1 VKKNDVKPDA
11 TASSPLAI
19 IGIGCLFPQAEDP
32 NTYWS
37 NVAEGI
43 DAITEIPAT
52 HWQIADYFD
61 GDPKSPDRT
70 YGRRGGF
77 ISPVPFN
84 PMEFN
89 IPPNIMEAIDTSQL
103 LGLVVAGQA
112 LKDAGYGPG
121 SNYDRNRASVIL
133 GVTGTLELVVPLGA
147 RLGHPVW
154 RKALKDAG
162 VDETIAADVVQ
173 RIADSY
179 VEWQENSFPGLLG
192 NVVAGRISKHYDL
205 GGTNCVVDAACAS
218 SLSALHLAAMEL
230 NSGKADLVVTGG
242 IDTFNDIFMY
252 MCFSKT
258 PALSPTGDA
267 KPFDASGD
275 GTILG
280 EGLGIVVVKRLADA
294 ERDGDRIYA
303 VIRGIGS
310 SSDGKG
316 DAIYAPSAAGQKKA
330 LLDAYSRAGVTPESI
345 GMIEAHGTGTKVG
358 DAVEV
363 SALREVYG
371 EADTPWCAL
380 GSVKSQIG
388 HTKASAGAA
397 GLIKSALALHHKVL
411 PPTIKVEKPLKEVT
425 AGRTPFY
432 ITTQKRPWLSRADQ
446 PRRAAVSAFGFGGSN
461 FHVVL
466 EEYKPGKEAADWDGN
481 VQIIPLSATSADDL
495 QKALEM
501 VPVSAPWAEFRA
513 FATKSRAA
521 FDSRAPLRLAMVV
534 ERGKTNI
541 AALVGNARSML
552 GKNAAGS
559 WNTPDGTFF
568 ARGAATGKLGMLFPG
583 QGAQYTGMLRDLA
596 CHFPQLLEMV
606 AAADQ
611 GFSSPAGGRLS
622 DLIYPPT
629 PFDGGTREKQ
639 ESALR
644 ATEAAQPAIG
654 AVSAGAFKLLQSFGL
669 NPDAVAGHSYGELT
683 ALYAAG
689 CMDDKA
695 LHQLSRLRGR
705 LMGETKG
712 EKGSMLAV
720 SAPLETIEQLL
731 AQEKIDLVLAN
742 RNAPTQGVLSG
753 KSAEIDRAADI
764 LAGRGISCKKIPV
777 AAAFHSPL
785 VADAAVPFQKELAS
799 VTLAPPRIPVYA
811 NTTAAEYPVDAGA
824 ARKLLAEQLANPVQ
838 FVAEIEAM
846 HAAGVRAF
854 VEVGPGARLTGLVK
868 AILGDGEHLAVA
880 IDSSNGKRSGIADLA
895 RLLAQLAVLGYT
907 VRLPLWDESY
917 QPPVETGKKPAMTVP
932 ICGANYVKPKAKRP
946 PLPRP
951 AAATMVQPVQPQP
964 VPAAPSRQEVYAASA
979 APVSGSPEILAQSL
993 QVTRESLAVLQKMQE
1008 ETAQLHRRFL
1018 EGQEAANRTF
1028 QTLLEQQQ
1036 RLVQGS
1042 PLPTFPQTVPATM
1055 PAAVQQPQAMPVFKP
1070 AAPPAPA
1077 PTAAVSPAPALAAA
1091 APDRTAKALL
1101 AVVSE
1106 KTGYPVEMLEMEMG
1120 MDADLGIDSIK
1131 RVEILS
1137 AIQERLPGA
1146 PVIGPEHLGT
1156 LRTLGDIARYLSA
1169 GSTQATAAAPLAAPQ
1184 APVSLPGSAPGNNV
1198 AETLLAVVS
1207 EKTGYPVE
1215 MLEMEMGMDAD
1226 LGIDSIKRV
1235 EILSAIQ
1242 ERLPGAPV
1250 IGPEHLGT
1258 LRTLGDIARYLS
1270 AGSTQASAAAPLA
1283 APQAPVSLPGS
1294 APGNDVAE
1302 TLLAVVSEK
1311 TGYPVEMLE
1320 MEMGM
1325 DADLGI
1331 DSIKRVEIL
1340 SAIQERLPGAPVIG
1354 PEHLGTLRTLGDIA
1368 RYLSAGSTQA
1378 TAAAPLAAPQAHMG
1392 MAGSAP
1398 ENNVAETLL
1407 AVVSEKTGYPVEMLE
1422 MEMGMDADLGID
1434 SIKRVEILSTI
1445 QERLPGAPVIGPEH
1459 LGTLKTLGEIAG
1471 HLAGTGNA
1479 GKPASVTETV
1489 SPSPVEAAKAAEPEI
1504 CRSTILPVEL
1514 PGTDEG
1520 EDLEPATDGEFW
1532 VTDDGS
1538 PFTAELCT
1546 MLFRRGYTV
1555 RRISNHEHHEISAP
1569 TKLAGLVISAPGSGT
1584 DCQFLENS
1592 FMLLKS
1598 AAPALR
1604 KGGGE
1609 GTALFATISCMD
1621 GAFGCGTGTEIA
1633 DPLSGGLAGFTKT
1646 AAREWPEV
1654 VCKAIDVAGFSD
1666 PSAMAGAVTEELFR
1680 MGPVEVGLTP
1690 GKRVTL
1696 QLAEASAMETASPPL
1711 RQGEVV
1717 VITGGGRGVTA
1728 ETAVALS
1735 RAFRPFLVLLGRS
1748 PEPAEEPSWL
1758 TPLTEEAQIKK
1769 GIIEQAGGKLHP
1781 RDIEERYRAVLAARE
1796 LRSTLARI
1804 EAAGGTAVYHAVDI
1818 RDAGTVRSLLN
1829 GIRQQ
1834 HGPIRGLVHGAGV
1847 LADRLIVDK
1856 SPEQFAEVYGTKV
1869 EGLQSL
1875 LAATTGDDLRFM
1887 ALFSSTTGRFGRIG
1901 QVDYAVANEVLNKL
1915 AQHETRKRTGCRV
1928 VAINWG
1934 PWDGGMVTPSLKKV
1948 FAGEGIGL
1956 IGLAAGGDFLVREV
1970 AATGAPV
1977 EIIAIAGAAGE
1988 LSAITPPPRT
1998 QVLPEAFALNL
2009 SIGDYPFL
2017 RSHVLDGKAVLPM
2030 AVIVEWLAHGA
2041 LHGNPGLRFHGFN
2054 DLRICKGVVFDQGT
2068 PCTLHFLAGKAQKR
2082 DSFYLVPVEL
2092 TSVTAEG
2099 KTILHARAEIILAG
2113 RLPEGIRSIIE
2124 IPSTPY
2130 EPKNGRIYDTER
2142 LFHGPE
2148 LHGIEQVIGCS
2159 TKGIA
2164 ATVKG
2169 APSPAVWI
2177 SHPLRSTWLTDPLVM
2192 DSAFQLMILWSFE
2205 RFGAGSLPCFA
2216 GRYRQ
2221 FVDSFPAE
2229 GVQIVVRVTEERK
2242 NSATADMEFHDRH
2255 SGKLV
2260 ARLEGYECI
2269 IDPSLKQAFQ
2279 RNQLPKT
2286 SGVQLGAA

>member
-1 VKKNDVKPDA
+1 MKKNDVKPDA
-11 TASSPLAI
+11 TASSTPLAI
-19 IGIGCLFPQAEDP
+19 IGIGCLFPQANDP
-32 NTYWS
+32 DAYWS

-77 ISPVPFN
+77 ISPIPFN
-84 PMEFN
+84 PLEFN
-89 IPPNIMEAIDTSQL
+89 IPPNILEAIDTSQL

-121 SNYDRNRASVIL
+121 SDYDRNRASVIL

-154 RKALKDAG
+154 RKALKEAG
-162 VDETIAADVVQ
+162 VDENIAEDVVQ

-179 VEWQENSFPGLLG
+179 VSWQENSFPGLLG

-218 SLSALHLAAMEL
+218 SFSALHLAAMEL
-230 NSGKADLVVTGG
+230 DSGKADMVVTGG

-258 PALSPTGDA
+258 PALSPTGNA

-280 EGLGIVVVKRLADA
+280 EGLGIVVIKRLADA

-303 VIRGIGS
+303 VVRGIGS

-316 DAIYAPSAAGQKKA
+316 DAIYAPSAGGQKKA
-330 LLDAYSRAGVTPESI
+330 LVDAYNRAGVTPDSI
-345 GMIEAHGTGTKVG
+345 GLIEAHGTGTKVG

-363 SALREVYG
+363 SALRDVYG

-425 AGRTPFY
+425 AERTPFY
-432 ITTQKRPWLSRADQ
+432 LTTRKRPWLPRDNG

-466 EEYKPGKEAADWDGN
+466 EEYKPAKEAADWDGN
-481 VQIIPLSATSADDL
+481 VQLVALSAQGADKL
-495 QKALEM
+495 QAALDNL
-501 VPVSAPWAEFRA
+501 PVSASWEEVRA
-513 FATKSRAA
+513 FAAKSRAA
-521 FDSRAPLRLAMVV
+521 FDGRAPFRMALVV
-534 ERGKTNI
+534 EREKTN
-541 AALVGNARSML
+541 LGTVVNNAKMML

-559 WNTPDGTFF
+559 WSTPDGAFF
-568 ARGAATGKLGMLFPG
+568 AHGSPPGKLGMLFPG

-596 CHFPQLLEMV
+596 CNFPQMLDSL
-606 AAADQ
+606 AAADD
-611 GFSSPAGGRLS
+611 GFATATGERLS

-629 PFDGGTREKQ
+629 AFDGEARERQ
-639 ESALR
+639 EVALR
-644 ATEAAQPAIG
+644 ATESAQPAIG
-654 AVSAGAFKLLQSFGL
+654 AVSTGALNILKTFGL

-683 ALYAAG
+683 ALHAAG
-689 CMDDKA
+689 RLDEMT
-695 LHQLSRLRGR
+695 LNQLSRLRGR

-720 SAPLETIEQLL
+720 SAPLATIEQLL
-731 AQEKIDLVLAN
+731 AEEKIDLVLAN
-742 RNAPTQGVLSG
+742 RNAPSQGVLSG

-764 LAGRGISCKKIPV
+764 ITGRGIPCKKIPV
-777 AAAFHSPL
+777 AAAFHSTL
-785 VADAAVPFQKELAS
+785 VADAAAPFQKALDS
-799 VTLAPPRIPVYA
+799 VIFNPAQLPVYA
-811 NTTAAEYPVDAGA
+811 NTTATEYPAESTA
-824 ARKLLAEQLANPVQ
+824 AKALLAGQLANPVE
-838 FVAEIEAM
+838 FVAEIDAM
-846 HAAGVRAF
+846 YAAGIRTF

-868 AILGDGEHLAVA
+868 AILGDKEHLAVA
-880 IDSSNGKRSGIADLA
+880 LDSSAGKRSGIADLG
-895 RLLAQLAVLGYT
+895 RLLAQMVVLGYP
-907 VRLPLWDESY
+907 VRLSIWDEGY
-917 QPPVETGKKPAMTVP
+917 EIPAGNGKKPAMTVP

-946 PLPRP
+946 PLPKQIQPNVARPVQPATQP
-951 AAATMVQPVQPQP
+951 AAAFHSQG
-964 VPAAPSRQEVYAASA
+964 PA
-979 APVSGSPEILAQSL
+979 VSHTTTSVSPDALAESMR
-993 QVTRESLAVLQKMQE
+993 VTRDSLSLLQKMQE
-1008 ETAQLHRRFL
+1008 DTAQLHRRFL

-1036 RLVQGS
+1036 RLFQGTITPGS
-1042 PLPTFPQTVPATM
+1042 MPLPASVAPSATVQQVAVQPVQAPSAPATAAPAVSAPTPTP
-1055 PAAVQQPQAMPVFKP
+1055 PAAANR
-1070 AAPPAPA
+1070 AAE
-1077 PTAAVSPAPALAAA
+1077 T
-1091 APDRTAKALL
+1091 LL

-1156 LRTLGDIARYLSA
+1156 LRTLGDIAGYLGAGAPLSA
-1169 GSTQATAAAPLAAPQ
+1169 PAPQ
-1184 APVSLPGSAPGNNV
+1184 AVTASLSSAGNIQV

-1258 LRTLGDIARYLS
+1258 LRTLGDIAGYLGAVAS
-1270 AGSTQASAAAPLA
+1270 VAAPGSMATAPAAA
-1283 APQAPVSLPGS
+1283 
-1294 APGNDVAE
+1294 GNVAE

-1340 SAIQERLPGAPVIG
+1340 SAIQERLPGTPVIG

-1368 RYLSAGSTQA
+1368 GYLGAGSTPVQA
-1378 TAAAPLAAPQAHMG
+1378 ALPQAAAMPIS
-1392 MAGSAP
+1392 AGAGDVSR
-1398 ENNVAETLL
+1398 VLL
-1407 AVVSEKTGYPVEMLE
+1407 EVVSEKTGYPVEMLE
-1422 MEMGMDADLGID
+1422 MEMGLDSDLGID

-1459 LGTLKTLGEIAG
+1459 LGTLKTLGEIAR
-1471 HLAGTGNA
+1471 HLGSTAATA
-1479 GKPASVTETV
+1479 EPA
-1489 SPSPVEAAKAAEPEI
+1489 PVQSSLQAAAEPESVKESRI
-1504 CRSTILPVEL
+1504 SRSTIVPGEL
-1514 PGTDEG
+1514 GVTKDAEELQIGTDS
-1520 EDLEPATDGEFW
+1520 EFW

-1546 MLFRRGYTV
+1546 MLFRRGFTV
-1555 RRISNHEHHEISAP
+1555 RRISNHEEHEIIPPA
-1569 TKLAGLVISAPGSGT
+1569 KLAGLVISAPQSGT
-1584 DCQFLENS
+1584 DGQFLEKA
-1592 FMLLKS
+1592 FILLKS

-1604 KGGGE
+1604 KAGVEGG
-1609 GTALFATISCMD
+1609 ARFATISRLD
-1621 GAFGCGTGTEIA
+1621 GAFGCGTTNELA

-1654 VCKAIDVAGFSD
+1654 TCKAMDLGIFQN
-1666 PSAMAGAVTEELFR
+1666 PTTMAEAITSELFR
-1680 MGPVEVGLTP
+1680 VGPLEVGLGP
-1690 GKRVTL
+1690 EQRVGL
-1696 QLAEASAMETASPPL
+1696 QLAELPDAETASTPL
-1711 RQGEVV
+1711 REGDVV

-1735 RAFRPFLVLLGRS
+1735 RAYRPFLVLLGRS
-1748 PEPAEEPSWL
+1748 PEPVQEPAWL
-1758 TPLTEEAQIKK
+1758 SPLTEEAQIKK

-1781 RDIEERYRAVLAARE
+1781 RDIEERYQGVLAGRE
-1796 LRSTLARI
+1796 LRATLARI
-1804 EAAGGTAVYHAVDI
+1804 GAAGGKAAYHSVDI
-1818 RDAGTVRSLLN
+1818 RDAGQVRNLLA
-1829 GIRQQ
+1829 GIRQK
-1834 HGPIRGLVHGAGV
+1834 HGQIRGLVHGAGV

-1856 SPEQFAEVYGTKV
+1856 SVDQFAMVYGTKV
-1869 EGLQSL
+1869 DGLHSL
-1875 LAATTGDDLRFM
+1875 LNATAEDELRFI
-1887 ALFSSTTGRFGRIG
+1887 ALFSSTTGRFGRVG

-1915 AQHETRKRTGCRV
+1915 AQAEMRKRPGCRV
-1928 VAINWG
+1928 VSINWG

-1956 IGLAAGGDFLVREV
+1956 IGLAAGGDFLVREI
-1970 AATGAPV
+1970 AATGSPV
-1977 EIIAIAGAAGE
+1977 EVVAIAGAAGE
-1988 LSAITPPPRT
+1988 LSAISPNSRS

-2009 SIGDYPFL
+2009 TVNEYPFL

-2041 LHGNPGLRFHGFN
+2041 LHGNPGLHFHGFN
-2054 DLRICKGVVFDQGT
+2054 DLRICKGVVFEQGS
-2068 PCTLHFLAGKAQKR
+2068 PCTLSFLAGKAQKR

-2092 TSVTAEG
+2092 TSATVEG
-2099 KTILHARAEIILAG
+2099 KKILHAKAEIILAG

-2130 EPKNGRIYDTER
+2130 EPKNGKIYDKER

-2164 ATVKG
+2164 AMAKG
-2169 APSPAVWI
+2169 APSPASWI
-2177 SHPLRSTWLTDPLVM
+2177 KQPLRSVWLTDPLVM

-2221 FVDSFPAE
+2221 YVDSFPIE
-2229 GVQIVVRVTEERK
+2229 GVQVVVRITEERQK
-2242 NSATADMEFHDRH
+2242 SATADMEFLDRH

-2260 ARLEGYECI
+2260 ARLEGYECV

-2279 RNQLPKT
+2279 RNQLAKT
-2286 SGVQLGAA
+2286 GGVQLGAA